1 MRRAL
6 FVSLTA
12 SVLAGA
18 VAAWADA
25 APPRKTITSHCSSS
39 GDVCFGVIN
48 KAGAV
53 YFEITTAARYFNR
66 YRLCVR
72 PPGTAAAGRWR
83 CGSYP
88 VRHGGPNSVSSVKFA
103 GRFPYVGP
111 GVYRVKWSLGSQ
123 ALGPTLRFRLPLR

>member
-1 MRRAL
+1 MRRAVL
-6 FVSLTA
+6 VSLTA
-12 SVLAGA
+12 SLLAGV

-72 PPGTAAAGRWR
+72 PPGTGAAGRWR
-83 CGSYP
+83 CSSFPIRRAGP
-88 VRHGGPNSVSSVKFA
+88 VWSSSVRFA
-103 GRFPYVGP
+103 KRFPYVGA
-111 GVYRVKWSLGSQ
+111 GVYRVKWTLGTQ
-123 ALGPTLRFRLPLR
+123 PLGPTLRFRLPLR